1 MKVICENGYYK
12 FYPQK
17 TGDLIL
23 NRLKL
28 VAVKDYFTFP
38 ALAELPAYSIQ
49 NQLFWGVIPAE
60 KTFCGRPEELLK
72 VNSLTFNLELNT
84 ITPTRLVLN
93 LADYASGAY
102 KSSPN
107 LIQAYSFDGLKRISG
122 FTAFLDVK
130 LKKYKYESFEYANI

>member
-1 MKVICENGYYK
+1 MKIICKNGYYK

-17 TGDLIL
+17 TGDLTL
-23 NRLKL
+23 YGQKL
-28 VAVKDYFTFP
+28 VPLKDYFTFP
-38 ALAELPAYSIQ
+38 SLAELPKYSIQ
-49 NQLFWGVIPAE
+49 NQLFWGIIPAE

-72 VNSLTFNLELNT
+72 VNNLTFNLDLNT

-107 LIQAYSFDGLKRISG
+107 LIQAYSYDGLKRISG

-130 LKKYKYESFEYANI
+130 LKMYKYESFEYANI